1 VTQQPQA
8 DRQQNA
14 PQTDPTGQGD
24 GQADEQPG
32 PSEYRPPPLV
42 CLGPRVSP
50 VVSRLIGLA
59 VLVPAVAVLFT
70 AARLLPDPSGTGTH
84 KQFELP
90 PCGFKVSTGLPC
102 PTCGMTTAFCYMVRG
117 RPIRALRAQPMGSLL
132 SIATILTV
140 PISLVVLITGRG
152 WRVDW
157 YRLRPDRLLWLLL
170 ALFLGAWGF
179 ELLLTVLA
187 RR

>member
-8 DRQQNA
+8 DRQQND
-14 PQTDPTGQGD
+14 PQADPTGQGD
-24 GQADEQPG
+24 SQAGEQPG
-32 PSEYRPPPLV
+32 PSGYRPPPLV

-50 VVSRLIGLA
+50 VASRMIALA
-59 VLVPAVAVLFT
+59 ALVPAVTVLFA

-84 KQFELP
+84 RQLELP
-90 PCGFKVSTGLPC
+90 PCGFEVSTGLPC

-117 RPIRALRAQPMGSLL
+117 RPIRALRVQPMGALL
-132 SIATILTV
+132 SVATILTIPV
-140 PISLVVLITGRG
+140 SLVVLITGRG

-170 ALFLGAWGF
+170 ALFLGTWGF
-179 ELLLTVLA
+179 KLLLTVLA